1 MNKDEYDKR
10 ENIVKEA
17 KESEEPKKEQS
28 TSSFWVWSI
37 VIGLGVVLGW
47 GIIKNILL
55 FIAVFFI
62 SAFGALLTP
71 TPWVCLIL
79 GFVITFFIRKL

>member
-1 MNKDEYDKR
+1 MNKEEYENR
-10 ENIVKEA
+10 ENNVK
-17 KESEEPKKEQS
+17 KVNESEEPKKEQS
-28 TSSFWVWSI
+28 THSFWIWSI

-62 SAFGALLTP
+62 SAFEALFTP
-71 TPWVCLIL
+71 LPWIC
-79 GFVITFFIRKL
+79 FFISLVVTVIIKKL

>member
-1 MNKDEYDKR
+1 MDKEGYENR
-10 ENIVKEA
+10 ENNIKKVN
-17 KESEEPKKEQS
+17 ESDEPKKEQS
-28 TSSFWVWSI
+28 TSSFWVWLI

-47 GIIKNILL
+47 GIVKNILL

-71 TPWVCLIL
+71 TPWICLIVS
-79 GFVITFFIRKL
+79 FVITFLIKKL